1 MGKPIVLFSKPIV
14 LFLIP
19 IVLFQNRTI
28 TFGNTNSP
36 FAKTNSPFGNTNSP
50 FLKTNSPFLG
60 YYRVF
65 AKIEWLIMKNKFPIF
80 DLPLYLFSYI
90 CSPKMKM
97 IPDKK
102 YNIQIG
108 SLDLGIHN
116 FKFEVDG
123 AFFEK
128 MENETITKCDIQV
141 NITLNKQN
149 SLMTLEFS
157 INGTVNLPCD
167 RCSENFDLI
176 ISGNNK
182 LIVKMGNDFQEESEE
197 VIVVPKNDPSLDI
210 SQYIYEFV
218 LLLIP
223 MKVEHPLDANGK
235 SQCNEELIKLLEK
248 YQPKEKNE
256 GEEDNIDPRWERL
269 KGLK

>member
-1 MGKPIVLFSKPIV
+1 
-14 LFLIP
+14 
-19 IVLFQNRTI
+19 
-28 TFGNTNSP
+28 
-36 FAKTNSPFGNTNSP
+36 
-50 FLKTNSPFLG
+50 
-60 YYRVF
+60 
-65 AKIEWLIMKNKFPIF
+65 
-80 DLPLYLFSYI
+80 
-90 CSPKMKM
+90 MKM

-128 MENETITKCDIQV
+128 MENETITKCEIQV
-141 NITLNKQN
+141 NITLNKQD
-149 SLMTLEFS
+149 SLMTLDFS

-167 RCSENFDLI
+167 RCTENFDLI
-176 ISGNNK
+176 ISGNNR

-197 VIVVPKNDPSLDI
+197 VIIIPKNDPSLDI
-210 SQYIYEFV
+210 SQYIYEFI